1 MPFRSKAQH
10 RKFIIME
17 KSGDIPEG
25 TTAQWMKETKN
36 FKKLPERVKEAMLD
50 LTPHFTKIA
59 IELFDPAK
67 NPIVP
72 SHVTQQQAIEQVKE
86 EKTKGMSPVE
96 YRRDVTS
103 RNTGILQKTKKTA
116 RLV

>member
-1 MPFRSKAQH
+1 
-10 RKFIIME
+10 ME

-25 TTAQWMKETKN
+25 TTDQWMKETKN

-72 SHVTQQQAIEQVKE
+72 SHVTQQQAIEQAKE
-86 EKTKGMSPVE
+86 EKTIPKAAKPNA
-96 YRRDVTS
+96 S
-103 RNTGILQKTKKTA
+103 RTVNPEDNRVKSAKEMFKKSGNWKDA
-116 RLV
+116 AKLLSIN